1 MVKNPP
7 TSAGDTGGPGPVL
20 GLGSPPGR
28 RTGQSTP
35 VFLPGESQGAKSL
48 RATVQGAAELDTTEC
63 LSMYAMYVRS
73 LCLWL
78 IIVKTS
84 HDQLFLCQFKK
95 DSFFFLKEKCFE
107 REFSQTSALFA
118 CFVLFLSFFFGQA
131 TWHVGS

>member
-7 TSAGDTGGPGPVL
+7 ASAGDTGDPGPVL
-20 GLGSPPGR
+20 GLGSAPWR

-63 LSMYAMYVRS
+63 LSMYAMYAHT

-95 DSFFFLKEKCFE
+95 DSFFF
-107 REFSQTSALFA
+107 FSQRKMF
-118 CFVLFLSFFFGQA
+118 
-131 TWHVGS
+131 